1 MRVELQSDILKTPRV
16 LKIESLMDL
25 SRSQQETFSYDID
38 IPEQFNIGLIVGPSG
53 SGKTTVLNKLLEQ
66 YPQTDTKQD
75 NNLAL
80 IDWLDCGTTE
90 QRIELLNSVG
100 LGSVPLWRR
109 QKKHLSNGEQHRAD
123 LAQAIANN
131 QTIIFDEYTSVIDRT
146 QAKATS
152 VSIAKTI
159 KRYDKQIILAS
170 CHYDIIEWLQPDWI
184 YEPHLNKLTKE
195 SRRRPEIKLDIYQ
208 TPIDNWKI
216 FRNYHYLSAEHMRS
230 AKSYLATWEE
240 QPVAWV
246 SFRHFPHPK
255 VKDIIKVHRLVV
267 RPEYQGLGI
276 GLKLLTHLA
285 SQQTGKRVRI
295 TTTHPML
302 IKRLKEHEQW
312 KLVGTGSSGKNS
324 ATVKT
329 TSRNFLM
336 KTFELQ

>member
-1 MRVELQSDILKTPRV
+1 MQVELKSDIIKTPRI

-25 SRSQQETFSYDID
+25 PRNTTEQFNYQLD
-38 IPEQFNIGLIVGPSG
+38 IPETFNIGLIVGPSG
-53 SGKTTVLNKLLEQ
+53 SGKTTVLKELLKQ
-66 YPQTDTKQD
+66 YPQNTPKQD

-80 IDWLDCGTTE
+80 IDWLDFKETE

-109 QKKHLSNGEQHRAD
+109 QYKHLSNGEQHRAD

-152 VSIAKTI
+152 VAIQKTI
-159 KRYDKQIILAS
+159 RRYNKQIILAS

-184 YEPHLNKLTKE
+184 YEPHLNKLTLECPRQPKIE
-195 SRRRPEIKLDIYQ
+195 LKIYQ
-208 TPIDNWKI
+208 TTTNFWKL
-216 FRNYHYLSAEHMRS
+216 FRDYHYLSANHLKT
-230 AKSYLATWEE
+230 AKSYLATWENE
-240 QPVAWV
+240 PVAWI

-267 RPEYQGLGI
+267 KPEYQGLGI

-285 SQQTGKRVRI
+285 QQQTDKRVRI
-295 TTTHPML
+295 TTTHPIL
-302 IKRLKEHEQW
+302 IKRLKQHPQW

-324 ATVKT
+324 NKVET

-336 KTFELQ
+336 KTFQLQ